1 MNSDCQ
7 TRIVILP
14 RSFLPGLA
22 IISYVIGDEASG
34 HCAAGP
40 AITDSHRGL
49 LQDRLGEVL
58 RDRVVAVVCDG
69 SGYRGGI
76 AASFRSAQARHG
88 DQRDRRHDRPDQR
101 WPPRLPPAHHH
112 RTRENRYGL
121 VARDGK
127 LDRR

>member
-1 MNSDCQ
+1 LNSDCQ

-34 HCAAGP
+34 RCAAGP

-49 LQDRLGEVL
+49 LQDCLGEVL

-76 AASFRSAQARHG
+76 AASSRG
-88 DQRDRRHDRPDQR
+88 QRWGGPPREARRHDTVTNVS
-101 WPPRLPPAHHH
+101 A
-112 RTRENRYGL
+112 
-121 VARDGK
+121 A
-127 LDRR
+127 

>member
-1 MNSDCQ
+1 M
-7 TRIVILP
+7 ILP

-40 AITDSHRGL
+40 AITC
-49 LQDRLGEVL
+49 LGEVL

-76 AASFRSAQARHG
+76 AASSRG
-88 DQRDRRHDRPDQR
+88 QRWGGPPREARRHDTVTNVS
-101 WPPRLPPAHHH
+101 A
-112 RTRENRYGL
+112 
-121 VARDGK
+121 A
-127 LDRR
+127 

>member
-58 RDRVVAVVCDG
+58 RDRVVAVVYDG

-76 AASFRSAQARHG
+76 AASSRSAQARHG
-88 DQRDRRHDRPDQR
+88 DQRVGGMTSRTSAGLPVCRP
-101 WPPRLPPAHHH
+101 LIIAG
-112 RTRENRYGL
+112 RENRYGL

>member
-1 MNSDCQ
+1 MRRRVDATAGALGGRRRSEPDAA
-7 TRIVILP
+7 RIAGHEQRL
-14 RSFLPGLA
+14 LPGLA

-40 AITDSHRGL
+40 AITDKHRGL

-76 AASFRSAQARHG
+76 AASFPKRAGTAR
-88 DQRDRRHDRPDQR
+88 
-101 WPPRLPPAHHH
+101 
-112 RTRENRYGL
+112 
-121 VARDGK
+121 
-127 LDRR
+127 

>member
-40 AITDSHRGL
+40 AITDKHRGL
-49 LQDRLGEVL
+49 LPAEPGAVRGHEVIGHADVERRSNGRRTL
-58 RDRVVAVVCDG
+58 R
-69 SGYRGGI
+69 
-76 AASFRSAQARHG
+76 
-88 DQRDRRHDRPDQR
+88 
-101 WPPRLPPAHHH
+101 
-112 RTRENRYGL
+112 
-121 VARDGK
+121 
-127 LDRR
+127 